1 MVPQKHIE
9 PAPDFSRSA
18 LERADLALK
27 TAMRVFD
34 EKVGLD
40 NCKFRIDMRRVY
52 GAWRITFVY
61 IPEAPDYSGLVIVHD
76 NGETESFLK

>member
-1 MVPQKHIE
+1 
-9 PAPDFSRSA
+9 
-18 LERADLALK
+18 
-27 TAMRVFD
+27 MRVFD